1 MQKSVSSILRK
12 FLTLLLLAPIF
23 MAAGANAEGGGEGGS
38 NGAYEKLEPFTVN
51 LVGLRQVIQVSLTLK
66 LAKPEAGEK
75 VKTYM
80 PVIRHEMILLL
91 SGKSAEQVET
101 SAGKQRLILETRAAV
116 NKAIESNA
124 KEGIADVLFEQIIIQ

>member
-1 MQKSVSSILRK
+1 MHMRR
-12 FLTLLLLAPIF
+12 FLALLLATVF
-23 MAAGANAEGGGEGGS
+23 FAMVDANAEGGGEGAG

-51 LVGLRQVIQVSLTLK
+51 LVGLRQVIQVAVTLK

-75 VKTYM
+75 VKLYM

-91 SGKSAEQVET
+91 SGKSAEQVGSSE
-101 SAGKQRLILETRAAV
+101 GKQRLILETRAAV